1 MSHQLTITVHPDR
14 YAICRLEPGATLPAW
29 AGGAE
34 FLCVTRTSHELS
46 IVCSQTM
53 VPESVHAERDR
64 RLLQIEGTLAFTLIG
79 VLASVATPLAD
90 AEISIF
96 AVSTYDTDYLLIS
109 ERDLRRAAEVLEAA
123 GHTIRHT
130 P

>member
-1 MSHQLTITVHPDR
+1 
-14 YAICRLEPGATLPAW
+14 
-29 AGGAE
+29 
-34 FLCVTRTSHELS
+34 LCVTRTSHELS

-123 GHTIRHT
+123 WHTIRHT